1 MFRKT
6 FVIESGSD
14 SRMVML
20 LNVRDLEHGPF
31 PWVFFHFSQDIHSAE
46 HIQMFDI

>member
-6 FVIESGSD
+6 FVVESGSY

>member
-6 FVIESGSD
+6 FVVESGSD

-20 LNVRDLEHGPF
+20 LNVRDLEHGSF